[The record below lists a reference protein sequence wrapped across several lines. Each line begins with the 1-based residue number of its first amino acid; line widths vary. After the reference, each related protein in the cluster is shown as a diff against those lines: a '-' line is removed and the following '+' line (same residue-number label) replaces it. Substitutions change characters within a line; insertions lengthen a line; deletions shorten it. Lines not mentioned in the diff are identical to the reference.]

1 MRTVNSL
8 IGSAIER
15 LEDLRFL
22 RGRGQYVDDLAR
34 KDMLHAAFLRSSV
47 AHGRIRSI
55 DDSAA
60 RALPGVHSVITAK
73 DIGNRVPRVPMRLQP
88 LPDFEPFGQ
97 PVIAEHKVRYVG
109 EVLALVLADTAGI
122 AEDALGLIEVDI
134 DPLPAVADRRSS
146 AQNASLLFEDKGTNL
161 AIKFHAVRGDAAA
174 AFKDAPYVRRES
186 FRTQRHMALPMEPRG
201 LLAEWDAARGRLTV
215 SGGAKVLF
223 FNRRTLAKEMGLPES
238 AIEIVENDVG
248 GGFGARGEFYP
259 EDFLIPFAARHT
271 GRPVKWTEDR
281 RENLMCLNHAREAEC
296 DVEIA
301 CTREGTILGLRG
313 HAYVDV
319 GAYMRTNG
327 AVGARNIAQF
337 MSGPYRI
344 ANIDIDVA
352 LQLTNKTPVGTYRGP
367 GRFETDFFRERFL
380 DMVAQDLGLD
390 RVEFRRRNL
399 VRLQEMPYSIATIT
413 PFESKDE
420 FDSGDYQVTLDRCLD
435 EIQWAEKSKLAGKL
449 IDGRYHGVAIGCF
462 IEGGAAGPKESARM
476 VLEPDGLYSVYVG
489 SSAIGQGLETAFAQI
504 AADALEVPM
513 DRIRGVFHG
522 TTSFVSDGY
531 GAYHSRSVVMGGSAM
546 LAAAANLRDMIRAQA
561 AERLGCAPA
570 EIEIVEGTKAVGP
583 GGKIGSVAR
592 AFDRRHLGRGR
603 LSQQEAH
610 LHLRRPCRARGGRS
624 QARSRG
630 AHRLCH
636 RRRLRPHHQSID
648 GAWPGCRLGGAGA
661 GRCHDGASR
670 LRPTGPAADRLAR
683 RLSHSDRQRLPEHPR
698 HRAGKSSL
706 TDQPA
711 WCQGRRRGRH
721 HRRRRRHGQCGR
733 QCAEHVRGAA
743 TRASAHAHAHLG
755 AGAGKQAARG
765 GVSYRHRACP
775 GRELAATGPWHRA
788 KRGDVRPTLAQQRIA
803 KRNIVNTCRGLLG
816 PGSSLAYARSSG
828 TREVTQP
835 PLSLH

>member
-8 IGSAIER
+8 IGSRIER

-34 KDMLHAAFLRSSV
+34 KDMLHAAILRSSV

-55 DDSAA
+55 AVAAA

-97 PVIAEHKVRYVG
+97 PVIAETKVRYVG
-109 EVLALVLADTAGI
+109 EALAVVLADSPGI
-122 AEDALGLIEVDI
+122 AEDALGLIEVEI
-134 DPLPAVADRRSS
+134 EPLPAVADRQAS
-146 AQNASLLFEDKGTNL
+146 AQDASLLFEDKGTNL
-161 AIKFHAVRGDAAA
+161 AIKFRAVRGDAAA
-174 AFKDAPYVRRES
+174 AFADAPYVRHES
-186 FRTQRHMALPMEPRG
+186 FRTQRHMALPLEPRG
-201 LLAEWDAARGRLTV
+201 LLAEWDAARGRLTL

-223 FNRRTLAKEMGLPES
+223 FNRRTLAKAMGLPES

-281 RENLMCLNHAREAEC
+281 REHLMCMNHAREAEC

-301 CTREGTILGLRG
+301 CRRDGTILGLRG

-327 AVGARNIAQF
+327 AVGARNVAQF

-344 ANIDIDVA
+344 PHIDIDVA

-367 GRFETDFFRERFL
+367 GRFETDFFRERLF

-399 VRLQEMPYSIATIT
+399 VSQQEMPYRIATIT

-420 FDSGDYQVTLDRCLD
+420 FDSGDYHATLDRCLD
-435 EIQWAEKSKLAGKL
+435 EIKWTEKSKLAGKL
-449 IDGRYHGVAIGCF
+449 IEGRYHGLAVGCF
-462 IEGGAAGPKESARM
+462 IEGGAAGPKESARI

-504 AADALEVPM
+504 AADALEVTI

-522 TTSFVSDGY
+522 STSYVGDGY

-546 LAAAANLRDMIRAQA
+546 LDAAKNLREAIRAQA
-561 AERLGCAPA
+561 AQRLGCEPA
-570 EIEIVEGTKAVGP
+570 EVEIVEGSKAVGP
-583 GGKIGSVAR
+583 AGKSVALSELSSEGISAEGAFLNKKHTYTYGAHAALVAVDAKLGHVELIDYVVVADCGRIINPLTVHGQAIGSVVQ
-592 AFDRRHLGRGR
+592 G
-603 LSQQEAH
+603 
-610 LHLRRPCRARGGRS
+610 
-624 QARSRG
+624 
-630 AHRLCH
+630 
-636 RRRLRPHHQSID
+636 
-648 GAWPGCRLGGAGA
+648 LGGAMMEHLVYDQQGQLLTGSLADYLIPTASDFPNIRAVVLENHPSPINPLGAKGA
-661 GRCHDGASR
+661 GEGGIIAAGGVMANAVANALSAFGAQPR
-670 LRPTGPAADRLAR
+670 ELPLTPTRIWEL
-683 RLSHSDRQRLPEHPR
+683 
-698 HRAGKSSL
+698 
-706 TDQPA
+706 
-711 WCQGRRRGRH
+711 
-721 HRRRRRHGQCGR
+721 
-733 QCAEHVRGAA
+733 V
-743 TRASAHAHAHLG
+743 
-755 AGAGKQAARG
+755 QAAR
-765 GVSYRHRACP
+765 
-775 GRELAATGPWHRA
+775 
-788 KRGDVRPTLAQQRIA
+788 K
-803 KRNIVNTCRGLLG
+803 
-816 PGSSLAYARSSG
+816 
-828 TREVTQP
+828 
-835 PLSLH
+835 